1 MNKYVSLDKRS
12 KKAQREYH
20 AKQRR
25 TWGDLNP
32 VTRSV
37 PSGKTYNR
45 KKEKQRL
52 LRASGTCSATTEAK
66 RRPARNSEM
75 DLRPIF
81 FCKNIYFCLT
91 ISYSENDKEEMRAS
105 GLAEIAKVLQTT
117 PNYLLGFADNND
129 GFADEALGLLRD
141 VKDQSVREILL
152 KQIRALI

>member
-25 TWGDLNP
+25 TWGELNP

-52 LRASGTCSATTEAK
+52 LRASGTCSATTEAE
-66 RRPARNSEM
+66 RRSAKNSEM
-75 DLRPIF
+75 DLMPIF
-81 FCKNIYFCLT
+81 LYVF
-91 ISYSENDKEEMRAS
+91 E
-105 GLAEIAKVLQTT
+105 KVLRNGTQVCIIM
-117 PNYLLGFADNND
+117 N
-129 GFADEALGLLRD
+129 
-141 VKDQSVREILL
+141 S
-152 KQIRALI
+152 

>member
-25 TWGDLNP
+25 TWGELNP

-45 KKEKQRL
+45 KKEKQRI
-52 LRASGTCSATTEAK
+52 GEEF
-66 RRPARNSEM
+66 RNGFDA
-75 DLRPIF
+75 DLFWSFFCKIMVF

-91 ISYSENDKEEMRAS
+91 M
-105 GLAEIAKVLQTT
+105 T
-117 PNYLLGFADNND
+117 
-129 GFADEALGLLRD
+129 LRN
-141 VKDQSVREILL
+141 SL
-152 KQIRALI
+152 

>member
-25 TWGDLNP
+25 TWGGLNP

-52 LRASGTCSATTEAK
+52 LRASGSCSVTTEAK
-66 RRPARNSEM
+66 RRSARNSEM

-81 FCKNIYFCLT
+81 F
-91 ISYSENDKEEMRAS
+91 
-105 GLAEIAKVLQTT
+105 LQ
-117 PNYLLGFADNND
+117 NYLF
-129 GFADEALGLLRD
+129 LLDYD
-141 VKDQSVREILL
+141 VT
-152 KQIRALI
+152 